1 MCKTKKVIALLM
13 CAALLVL
20 GSIAGTMAY
29 LTSQTEEVKNTFTV
43 GQVKITL
50 DEAKVNTSGQLL
62 DTDDGIHGAGGSG
75 TLADRVTANAYHLIP
90 GKTYVKDPTVHFADG
105 SAASWLFVEVK
116 NDISALEPASGS
128 NKTIAEQIAGN
139 GWTKLDSAEP
149 VTADATVYYRTADP
163 NTSGAAID
171 YKVFGTFTVD
181 SSMTNADLSAI
192 TSSDYVT
199 ITGYAIQ
206 ESDSFQFSDGDTAA
220 LSAWDAVKAP

>member
-50 DEAKVNTSGQLL
+50 DEAKVNSSGQPLNRE
-62 DTDDGIHGAGGSG
+62 DGIYEEDGG
-75 TLADRVTANAYHLIP
+75 TLADRVTANEYHLIP

-128 NKTIAEQIAGN
+128 NKTIAEQITGN

-149 VTADATVYYRTADP
+149 VTANATVYYRTA
-163 NTSGAAID
+163 AANDTGVAQD

-181 SSMTNADLSAI
+181 SSKTNSDLSAI
-192 TSSDYVT
+192 TSSNYVT

-206 ESDSFQFSDGDTAA
+206 ESDSFLFSDGDTAA
-220 LSAWDAVKAP
+220 LSAWDAVKAS